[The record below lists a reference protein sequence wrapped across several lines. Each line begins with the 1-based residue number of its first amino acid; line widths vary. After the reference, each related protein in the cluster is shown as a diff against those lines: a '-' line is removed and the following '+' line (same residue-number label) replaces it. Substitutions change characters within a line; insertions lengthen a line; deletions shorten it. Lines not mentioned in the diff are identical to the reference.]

1 MAVNLTK
8 NEMWKIIDAV
18 TAYQKDYAVSGVV
31 QKTLKNI
38 TDKLKNELNDK

>member
-1 MAVNLTK
+1 MTLNLTK

-31 QKTLKNI
+31 EKTLKTI
-38 TDKLKNELNDK
+38 QEKLKNELNDK

>member
-1 MAVNLTK
+1 MTLQLTK

-31 QKTLKNI
+31 EKTLNTIKTKI
-38 TDKLKNELNDK
+38 KNELNEK